1 MIIKLHIDT
10 ICVIQMHQPLSNSYA
25 SFTLWLY
32 SLHSFFFSKKRAKP
46 NTVLNA
52 IFTRLEVDR
61 SVFYLIMYRRVA
73 LDYSRE

>member
-1 MIIKLHIDT
+1 MIIKLYIDT
-10 ICVIQMHQPLSNSYA
+10 ICVIQMHQPLSNSYT
-25 SFTLWLY
+25 SFTLLLH
-32 SLHSFFFSKKRAKP
+32 SLHSLFFPKKRAKP